1 LTTGY
6 YNSENIY
13 GFSAWSPGDYL
24 YVESKNPWDGS
35 ISGGV
40 QDVRIA
46 FWLSDSE
53 DAANAYLWIMDR
65 YDSSFDT
72 YEKKENI
79 SVRCMKNL

>member
-1 LTTGY
+1 M
-6 YNSENIY
+6 
-13 GFSAWSPGDYL
+13 
-24 YVESKNPWDGS
+24 
-35 ISGGV
+35 